1 MQKVQLTKETV
12 ETLYNSKQSY
22 QEIATALGL
31 PFAEDDIKDSVKKIK
46 DLFNYFN
53 FEPKKRSVLKKEADS
68 WFEIIEN
75 SESALVETFEDD
87 SIFA

>member
-12 ETLYNSKQSY
+12 ETLYNSKKSY
-22 QEIATALGL
+22 QEIATELGL
-31 PFAEDDIKDSVKKIK
+31 PFTEDNIKDSVKKIK

-53 FEPKKRSVLKKEADS
+53 FETKKRSVLKKEANS
-68 WFEIIEN
+68 WYEIIEN
-75 SESALVETFEDD
+75 SESALVESFYDV

>member
-12 ETLYNSKQSY
+12 ETLYNSKKSY
-22 QEIATALGL
+22 QEIATELGL
-31 PFAEDDIKDSVKKIK
+31 PFTEDDIKDSVKKIK

-53 FEPKKRSVLKKEADS
+53 FETKKRSVLKKEANS

>member
-1 MQKVQLTKETV
+1 MQKVQLTKQEV

-31 PFAEDDIKDSVKKIK
+31 PFTEDDIKDSVKKIK

-53 FEPKKRSVLKKEADS
+53 FETKKRPVLKKEANS